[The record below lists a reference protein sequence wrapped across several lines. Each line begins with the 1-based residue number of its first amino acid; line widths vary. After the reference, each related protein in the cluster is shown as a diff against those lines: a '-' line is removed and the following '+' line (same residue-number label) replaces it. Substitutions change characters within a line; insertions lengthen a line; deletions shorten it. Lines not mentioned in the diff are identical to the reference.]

1 MSPSLDDKALVWVA
15 GLFHIFK
22 FDSNLSVLDGRH
34 NFPKNS
40 SQTIPPQKILPK
52 KFLQNNSSKKIPP
65 KKILLNDSKKIPQNI
80 QKISKQCLKKFLRF
94 WKYSIPYIAL
104 RGPKPF

>member
-34 NFPKNS
+34 NFPKDS
-40 SQTIPPQKILPK
+40 SQT
-52 KFLQNNSSKKIPP
+52 IPP
-65 KKILLNDSKKIPQNI
+65 KKILLNDSKKNPQNI

-94 WKYSIPYIAL
+94 WKYTIP
-104 RGPKPF
+104 